1 MMKKT
6 TKTYHATLAKIKAE
20 IETSGSYI
28 VANEKGKA
36 REMDAALSIVESL
49 DNLYKA
55 TWLDNRTIQVT
66 EIK

>member
-1 MMKKT
+1 MKKT
-6 TKTYHATLAKIKAE
+6 SKTYQATLAKIKAE

-28 VANEKGKA
+28 VANESGKM
-36 REMDAALSIVESL
+36 REMDAALNIVESS

-55 TWLDNRTIQVT
+55 QWLDNRTIQIT

>member
-1 MMKKT
+1 MKKT
-6 TKTYHATLAKIKAE
+6 SKTYQATLAKIKAE

-28 VANEKGKA
+28 VANESGKM
-36 REMDAALSIVESL
+36 REMDAALTIVESL

-55 TWLDNRTIQVT
+55 QWLDNRTIQIT